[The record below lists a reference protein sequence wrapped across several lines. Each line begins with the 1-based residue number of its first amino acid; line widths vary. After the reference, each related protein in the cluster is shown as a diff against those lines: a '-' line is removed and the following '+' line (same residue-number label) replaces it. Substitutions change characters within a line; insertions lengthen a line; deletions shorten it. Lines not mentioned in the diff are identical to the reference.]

1 MYEIIKN
8 VIVEKKYELANIIK
22 KINTLWS
29 ESELTDDQ
37 RSELLNLARENA
49 VPENSYA
56 SMQDQ
61 INVLCEN
68 ANKMAKTLNKVLEHL
83 TKFGITLN
91 PEETGDEYP
100 EYVQPTGAHD
110 AYHTGDKI
118 TYNGKRYKCI
128 LDGCVWAPDVYP
140 AGWTVTE

>member
-1 MYEIIKN
+1 MYEILKT
-8 VIVEKKYELANIIK
+8 VIVSKKYNLADVLK

-37 RSELLNLARENA
+37 RAELINLARKKA

-61 INVLCEN
+61 INVLFTN
-68 ANKMAKTLNKVLEHL
+68 VNKMTETLNTILEHL
-83 TKFGITLN
+83 EKFGITSD
-91 PEETGDEYP
+91 PEEAENEYP

-110 AYHTGDKI
+110 AYHSGDKI

-140 AGWTVTE
+140 AGWEEVE

>member
-8 VIVEKKYELANIIK
+8 VIVGKKYELANIIK

-37 RSELLNLARENA
+37 RAELINLARKNA

-61 INVLCEN
+61 INVLFAN
-68 ANKMAKTLNKVLEHL
+68 VNKMTETLNTILEHL
-83 TKFGITLN
+83 EKFEITLD
-91 PEETGDEYP
+91 PEEAENEYP

-110 AYHTGDKI
+110 AYHSGDKI

-140 AGWTVTE
+140 DGWEEVE

>member
-8 VIVEKKYELANIIK
+8 VIVGKKYELANIIK

-37 RSELLNLARENA
+37 RAELINLAREKA

-56 SMQDQ
+56 NTATQLSELWKK
-61 INVLCEN
+61 VEN
-68 ANKMAKTLNKVLEHL
+68 LEKMVSDILSGSYIPDIE
-83 TKFGITLN
+83 
-91 PEETGDEYP
+91 DEYP
-100 EYVQPTGAHD
+100 EYVQPTGVHD
-110 AYHTGDKI
+110 AYHVGDKI
-118 TYNGKRYKCI
+118 TYNDKRYTCV

-140 AGWTVTE
+140 AGWEEVE

>member
-8 VIVEKKYELANIIK
+8 VIVGKKYELANIIK

-37 RSELLNLARENA
+37 RAELINLARKNA

-61 INVLCEN
+61 INVLFAN
-68 ANKMAKTLNKVLEHL
+68 VNKMTETLNTILEHL
-83 TKFGITLN
+83 EKFGITLD
-91 PEETGDEYP
+91 PEEAENEYP

-110 AYHTGDKI
+110 AYHSGDKI

-128 LDGCVWAPDVYP
+128 LDGCVLAPDVYP
-140 AGWTVTE
+140 DGWEEVE

>member
-8 VIVEKKYELANIIK
+8 VIIGKKYELADVLK

-37 RSELLNLARENA
+37 RSELINLARENA

-61 INVLCEN
+61 ISALCEN
-68 ANKMAKTLNKVLEHL
+68 ANKMSKTLNTVLEYM
-83 TKFGITLN
+83 KKIGITLN
-91 PEETGDEYP
+91 PEEAEDEYP

-128 LDGCVWAPDVYP
+128 LDGCVWAPNVYP
-140 AGWTVTE
+140 AGWVETE

>member
-8 VIVEKKYELANIIK
+8 VIVGKKYELSDVLK

-37 RSELLNLARENA
+37 RSELIDLARENA

-68 ANKMAKTLNKVLEHL
+68 ANKMAKTLNTVVEHL

-91 PEETGDEYP
+91 PEGTEDEYP

-128 LDGCVWAPDVYP
+128 LDGCVWSPDVYP
-140 AGWTVTE
+140 AGWTVIE